1 MVENRI
7 YERKIDD
14 IKQQR
19 RIMEIQEERLREE
32 NKVKQL
38 GQNVDVKV

>member
-14 IKQQR
+14 IEQQR

>member
-19 RIMEIQEERLREE
+19 RVMEIQEERLREE